1 MHRTTT
7 AAAIAAAA
15 VIAGAAAP
23 SAGANVSL
31 PACDRTDLTG
41 FYPGGAIAGTLTAYL
56 NGAAVHSEHV
66 RFTGPAAS
74 YPLPAG
80 LEGTVVVTFARTSAG
95 GGSWTSDP
103 RTCALAPAPSPTPP
117 GEETPPGT
125 PTTPATPTPPGPPA
139 RPENP
144 RNRPTPPPRW
154 RVAKVGPR
162 VLTAGRMGTY
172 TIRVRNVGRVALRN
186 VTLRD
191 RLPGGLALPR
201 VPRGARLERGTLV
214 WRIGRVA
221 PGRTVTRRVRV
232 LAVNTGARRACNV
245 AVARVGVSA
254 PRRARACTRIRVVV
268 VPPAV
273 TG

>member
-23 SAGANVSL
+23 TAGANVSVQ
-31 PACDRTDLTG
+31 ACDRTDLTG
-41 FYPGGAIAGTLTAYL
+41 FVPGRAIAGTLTTYA
-56 NGAAVHSEHV
+56 NGAPVHSERV
-66 RFTGPAAS
+66 RFVGPAAS

-80 LEGTVVVTFARTSAG
+80 LEGSVVVTFSDGA

-103 RTCALAPAPSPTPP
+103 RTCALGPAPSPTPP

-162 VLTAGRMGTY
+162 ILTAGRMGTY

-245 AVARVGVSA
+245 AVARVPRAGVK
-254 PRRARACTRIRVVV
+254 RARACTTIRVIVR
-268 VPPAV
+268 PPAV